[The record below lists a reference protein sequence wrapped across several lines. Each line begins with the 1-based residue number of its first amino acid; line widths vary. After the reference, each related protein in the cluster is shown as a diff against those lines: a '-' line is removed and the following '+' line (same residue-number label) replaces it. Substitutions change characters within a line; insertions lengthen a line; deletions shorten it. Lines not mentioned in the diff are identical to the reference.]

1 MRRKKKVI
9 VNIYLHLYGLNY
21 FILFLRN
28 IWSQLLFFF
37 FSNFQLSIIKKR
49 ERKVEKINKWDYESG
64 IYKFQIGWAVYDKEE
79 L

>member
-1 MRRKKKVI
+1 MRRNKKDI

-37 FSNFQLSIIKKR
+37 SNFQLSIIKKR
-49 ERKVEKINKWDYESG
+49 ERRVEKINK
-64 IYKFQIGWAVYDKEE
+64 
-79 L
+79 

>member
-1 MRRKKKVI
+1 MRRNKKDI

-37 FSNFQLSIIKKR
+37 YFSIINYKEKGKKGG
-49 ERKVEKINKWDYESG
+49 KNK
-64 IYKFQIGWAVYDKEE
+64 
-79 L
+79 